1 MNLHILA
8 SYRNY
13 PLVDDMPKKEFIA
26 APGFVRCPILP
37 KPRVRLFKSIYFKNG
52 FRLGLI

>member
-1 MNLHILA
+1 MNLNLPILA

-13 PLVDDMPKKEFIA
+13 LLVDDMPKKEFIA

-37 KPRVRLFKSIYFKNG
+37 NPCARLLFKSIQEWA
-52 FRLGLI
+52 